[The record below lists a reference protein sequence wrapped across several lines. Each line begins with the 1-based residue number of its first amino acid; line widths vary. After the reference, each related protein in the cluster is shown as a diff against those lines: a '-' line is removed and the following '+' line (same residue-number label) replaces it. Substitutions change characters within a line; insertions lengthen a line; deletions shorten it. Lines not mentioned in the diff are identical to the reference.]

1 MLIRY
6 SIRRLLETIPTLFI
20 ISVIVF
26 SLVLLI
32 PGDRVLVMLGYSGG
46 DIADVISPE
55 VYERMRAR
63 LGVDDPIPLQYARW
77 LGRALQGDLGTSALH
92 AIPVLDIILARLP
105 ATIYLALSSIVLG
118 TLIAIPLGVAAAV
131 KQNTWVDHVANGVV
145 LFGLVTPGFWVAL
158 MLVLLFGVYL
168 GWLPTIGYTAPQD
181 DFVQF
186 ARHLALPTTVLGL
199 DFASN
204 VIRFIRTDF
213 IEQMREDYVR
223 TARAKGLSERLV
235 IWKHIFKNSMLA
247 TVTVLGFD
255 ISRLM
260 GGSTVIESLFAYPGI
275 SFLLLQSIFN
285 RDFATVQG
293 VVIFIALMVVF
304 MNYLAD
310 ILYALL
316 NPRIRYE

>member
-1 MLIRY
+1 M
-6 SIRRLLETIPTLFI
+6 
-20 ISVIVF
+20 IVF
-26 SLVLLI
+26 SLVLRI

-46 DIADVISPE
+46 DIADVISKE
-55 VYERMRAR
+55 VYAAMEIR
-63 LGVDDPIPLQYARW
+63 LGVNDPIPLQYVRW
-77 LGRALQGDLGTSALH
+77 LGRALQGDLGTSPLH
-92 AIPVLDIILARLP
+92 AIPVMDIILARLP
-105 ATIYLALSSIVLG
+105 ATIYLALASIILG

-131 KQNTWVDHVANGVV
+131 KQNTWVDHLANGVV

-168 GWLPTIGYTAPQD
+168 GWLPTFGYTAPQD
-181 DFVQF
+181 DFVEF
-186 ARHLALPTTVLGL
+186 LRHITLPTIVLAL

-260 GGSTVIESLFAYPGI
+260 DGSTVIESLFAYPGI

>member
-46 DIADVISPE
+46 DIADVISKE
-55 VYERMRAR
+55 VYAAMEIR
-63 LGVDDPIPLQYARW
+63 LGVNDPIPLQYVRW
-77 LGRALQGDLGTSALH
+77 LGRALQGDLGTSPLH
-92 AIPVLDIILARLP
+92 AIPVMDIILARLP
-105 ATIYLALSSIVLG
+105 ATIYLALASIILG
-118 TLIAIPLGVAAAV
+118 TLVAIPLGVAAAV
-131 KQNTWVDHVANGVV
+131 KQNTWVDHLANGVV

-168 GWLPTIGYTAPQD
+168 GWLPTFGYTAPQD
-181 DFVQF
+181 DFVEF
-186 ARHLALPTTVLGL
+186 LRHITLPTIVLGL

-260 GGSTVIESLFAYPGI
+260 GGSTIIESIFAYPGI

>member
-46 DIADVISPE
+46 DIADVISKE
-55 VYERMRAR
+55 VYAAMEIR
-63 LGVDDPIPLQYARW
+63 LGVNDPIPLQYVRW
-77 LGRALQGDLGTSALH
+77 LGRALQGDLGTSPLH

-105 ATIYLALSSIVLG
+105 ATIYLALASIVLG
-118 TLIAIPLGVAAAV
+118 TLVAIPLGVAAAV
-131 KQNTWVDHVANGVV
+131 KQNTWVDHLANGVV

-168 GWLPTIGYTAPQD
+168 GWLPTFGYTAPQD
-181 DFVQF
+181 DFVEF
-186 ARHLALPTTVLGL
+186 LRHITLPTIVLGL
-199 DFASN
+199 DFAAN

>member
-46 DIADVISPE
+46 DIADVISKE
-55 VYERMRAR
+55 VYAAMEIR
-63 LGVDDPIPLQYARW
+63 LGVNDPIPLQYARW
-77 LGRALQGDLGTSALH
+77 LGRALQGDLGTSPLH

-105 ATIYLALSSIVLG
+105 ATIYLALASIIFG
-118 TLIAIPLGVAAAV
+118 TLVAIPLGVAAAV
-131 KQNTWVDHVANGVV
+131 KQNTWVDHLANGVV

-168 GWLPTIGYTAPQD
+168 GWLPTFGYTAPQD
-181 DFVQF
+181 DFVEF
-186 ARHLALPTTVLGL
+186 LRHITLPTIVLGL

>member
-1 MLIRY
+1 
-6 SIRRLLETIPTLFI
+6 
-20 ISVIVF
+20 
-26 SLVLLI
+26 
-32 PGDRVLVMLGYSGG
+32 
-46 DIADVISPE
+46 
-55 VYERMRAR
+55 
-63 LGVDDPIPLQYARW
+63 
-77 LGRALQGDLGTSALH
+77 
-92 AIPVLDIILARLP
+92 
-105 ATIYLALSSIVLG
+105 
-118 TLIAIPLGVAAAV
+118 
-131 KQNTWVDHVANGVV
+131 
-145 LFGLVTPGFWVAL
+145 

-181 DFVQF
+181 DFVEF
-186 ARHLALPTTVLGL
+186 LRHITLPTIVLGL

-260 GGSTVIESLFAYPGI
+260 GGSTIIESIFAYPGI

>member
-6 SIRRLLETIPTLFI
+6 SIRRALETIPTLFI
-20 ISVIVF
+20 ISMIVF

-55 VYERMRAR
+55 VYEAMEIR
-63 LGVDDPIPLQYARW
+63 LGVHDPIPLQYVRW
-77 LGRALQGDLGTSALH
+77 LARALQGDLGTSALH
-92 AIPVLDIILARLP
+92 SIPVIDIILGRLP
-105 ATIYLALSSIVLG
+105 ATLYLAFASIILG
-118 TLIAIPLGVAAAV
+118 AVIAIPLGVAAAV
-131 KQNTWVDHVANGVV
+131 RQDTWVDKVANGVV

-158 MLVLLFGVYL
+158 MLALLFGVWL
-168 GWLPTIGYTAPQD
+168 GWFPIIGYVAPQD
-181 DFVQF
+181 DFLEFVK
-186 ARHLALPTTVLGL
+186 HITLPTVVLGL
-199 DFASN
+199 DFAAN

-213 IEQMREDYVR
+213 LEQMREDYVR
-223 TARAKGLSERLV
+223 TARAKGLSERIV

-255 ISRLM
+255 ISRLL
-260 GGSTVIESLFAYPGI
+260 GGSTVIETLFAYPGI
-275 SFLLLQSIFN
+275 SFLLIQSIFN

-293 VVIFIALMVVF
+293 VVLFLALLVIF

>member
-46 DIADVISPE
+46 DIADVISKE
-55 VYERMRAR
+55 VYAAMEIR
-63 LGVDDPIPLQYARW
+63 LGVNDPIPLQYARW
-77 LGRALQGDLGTSALH
+77 LGRALQGDLGTSPLH
-92 AIPVLDIILARLP
+92 AIPVMDIILARLP
-105 ATIYLALSSIVLG
+105 ATIYLALASIILG
-118 TLIAIPLGVAAAV
+118 TLVAIPLGVAAAV
-131 KQNTWVDHVANGVV
+131 KQNTWVDHLANGVV

-168 GWLPTIGYTAPQD
+168 GWLPTFGYTAPQD
-181 DFVQF
+181 DFVEF
-186 ARHLALPTTVLGL
+186 LRHITLPTIVLGL
-199 DFASN
+199 DFAAN

-260 GGSTVIESLFAYPGI
+260 GGSTIIESIFAYPGI

>member
-6 SIRRLLETIPTLFI
+6 SLRRLLETIPTLFI

-46 DIADVISPE
+46 DIADVISKE
-55 VYERMRAR
+55 VYAAMEIR
-63 LGVDDPIPLQYARW
+63 LGVNDPIPLQYARW
-77 LGRALQGDLGTSALH
+77 LGRALQGDLGTSPLH
-92 AIPVLDIILARLP
+92 AIPVMDIILARLP
-105 ATIYLALSSIVLG
+105 ATIYLALASIILG
-118 TLIAIPLGVAAAV
+118 TLVAIPLGVAAAV
-131 KQNTWVDHVANGVV
+131 KQNTWVDHLANGVV

-168 GWLPTIGYTAPQD
+168 GWLPTFGYTAPQD
-181 DFVQF
+181 DFVEF
-186 ARHLALPTTVLGL
+186 LRHITLPTIVLGL
-199 DFASN
+199 DFAAN

-260 GGSTVIESLFAYPGI
+260 GGSTIIESIFAYPGI

>member
-55 VYERMRAR
+55 VYAAMEIR
-63 LGVDDPIPLQYARW
+63 LGVHDPIPVQYWRW
-77 LGRALQGDLGTSALH
+77 LSRALQGDLGTSALH
-92 AIPVLDIILARLP
+92 SIPVIDIILGRLP
-105 ATIYLALSSIVLG
+105 ATLYLAFASIFFGAL
-118 TLIAIPLGVAAAV
+118 LAIPLGVAAAV
-131 KQNTWVDHVANGVV
+131 RQGTWVDRLANGIV

-186 ARHLALPTTVLGL
+186 LRHLTLPTIVLGL
-199 DFASN
+199 DFAAN
-204 VIRFIRTDF
+204 LIRFIRTDF
-213 IEQMREDYVR
+213 LEQMREDYVR

-255 ISRLM
+255 ISRLL
-260 GGSTVIESLFAYPGI
+260 GGSTVIETLFAYPGI
-275 SFLLLQSIFN
+275 SFLLIQSIFN

-293 VVIFIALMVVF
+293 VVLFLAMIVIF

>member
-26 SLVLLI
+26 SLVLRI

-46 DIADVISPE
+46 DIADVISKE
-55 VYERMRAR
+55 VYAAMEIR
-63 LGVDDPIPLQYARW
+63 LGVNDPIPLQYVRW
-77 LGRALQGDLGTSALH
+77 LGRALQGDLGTSPLH
-92 AIPVLDIILARLP
+92 AIPVMDIILARLP
-105 ATIYLALSSIVLG
+105 ATIYLALASIILG

-131 KQNTWVDHVANGVV
+131 KQNTWVDHLANGVV

-168 GWLPTIGYTAPQD
+168 GWLPTFGYTAPQD
-181 DFVQF
+181 DFVEF
-186 ARHLALPTTVLGL
+186 LRHITLPTIVLAL

>member
-46 DIADVISPE
+46 DIADVISKE
-55 VYERMRAR
+55 VYAAMEIR
-63 LGVDDPIPLQYARW
+63 LGVNDPIPLQYVRW
-77 LGRALQGDLGTSALH
+77 LGRALQGDLGTSPLH
-92 AIPVLDIILARLP
+92 AIPVMDIILARLP
-105 ATIYLALSSIVLG
+105 ATIYLALASIILG

-131 KQNTWVDHVANGVV
+131 KQNTWVDHLANGVV

-168 GWLPTIGYTAPQD
+168 GWLPTFGYTAPQD
-181 DFVQF
+181 DFVEF
-186 ARHLALPTTVLGL
+186 LRHITLPTIVLAL